1 MEKEDIDKL
10 FDEGKTYRSWL
21 REEPFKRKNH
31 VCFDIPAT
39 REGTDWFNFEDKL
52 MKAAMHGCTECL
64 DKLIKAG
71 ANLKKKGKNK
81 ITALMWASRYGYPDC
96 VNLLLAAGADLYKTD
111 KFGNTALSHAVNRS
125 KEFFWEGGQQREC
138 LDILLK
144 AIGSNVNRSPL
155 ATETPLISVAAFGEN
170 TWLKSL
176 IEAGADINRT
186 DIFGSTALVR
196 TITAKHDDCTKTLLK
211 AGADVNIVDKE
222 KFTALKHAASVLN
235 KDCITW
241 LLEAGAEVK
250 DDINCTYINVAVE
263 YGVSYSFPPEE
274 LVQTYR
280 CIQQLLKIGGY
291 INQATDKNALEAYIA
306 FIGIT
311 HGPIQMLLLAA
322 GNTVNERSKAVIMN
336 DYLSQEDQDEF
347 SLKYRCREV
356 VREQMITAHPHDNL
370 FQAVHKLNIPAELE
384 SYLVYDVSLD
394 DNDFSNAEFF
404 LMWQTLQTDSEDEED
419 DEEDWDDDDYE

>member
-1 MEKEDIDKL
+1 MGKEDIDKL

-39 REGTDWFNFEDKL
+39 KEGTDWFNFEDKL
-52 MKAAMHGCTECL
+52 MKAAMHGCIECL

-81 ITALMWASRYGYPDC
+81 VTALMWASRYGHPDC
-96 VNLLLAAGADLYKTD
+96 VNLLLTAGADLYMTD

-125 KEFFWEGGQQREC
+125 KEFFWEGGRQRDC

-144 AIGSNVNRSPL
+144 AIGSNVNMSPL

-176 IEAGADINRT
+176 IEAGADTNRT
-186 DIFGSTALVR
+186 DIFGSTALMR
-196 TITAKHDDCTKTLLK
+196 AISAKHDDCTKTLLK

-222 KFTALKHAASVLN
+222 KFTALKQAASVLN

-241 LLEAGAEVK
+241 LLDAGAEVK
-250 DDINCTYINVAVE
+250 DDVNATYINVAVE
-263 YGVSYSFPPEE
+263 YGVTYSFPPEE

-291 INQATDKNALEAYIA
+291 INQATDKNALEAYIG
-306 FIGIT
+306 FVGIT

-322 GNTVNERSKAVIMN
+322 GNTVDERSKAVIMN
-336 DYLSQEDQDEF
+336 DYLNQEDQDEF
-347 SLKYRCREV
+347 SLKHRCREA
-356 VREQMITAHPHDNL
+356 VRKQMISARPHDNL
-370 FQAVHKLNIPAELE
+370 FKAVPKLKIPPELE
-384 SYLVYDVSLD
+384 SYLVYDVSLND
-394 DNDFSNAEFF
+394 DDYSDFEFF
-404 LMWQTLQTDSEDEED
+404 LIWQTLQTDSEDEED
-419 DEEDWDDDDYE
+419 DEEDWDDDDDE